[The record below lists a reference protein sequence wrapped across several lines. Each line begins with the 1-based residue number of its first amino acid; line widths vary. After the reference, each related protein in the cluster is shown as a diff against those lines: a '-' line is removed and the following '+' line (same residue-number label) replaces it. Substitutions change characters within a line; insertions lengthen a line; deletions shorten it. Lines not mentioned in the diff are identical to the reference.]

1 MDNEL
6 YGHRRHAPLAAGGV
20 RERMGRNAR
29 AIQEIKAR
37 LNLVD
42 IARRYVDLKRNGPR
56 WVAPC
61 PFHQETKPSF
71 SINEEEGFFYCFG
84 CQASGDLFDFY
95 GQINGLDFKETLEQ
109 LAEEAGVTLER
120 GPQKHDGQ
128 PAGQTM
134 SKRRQLLKIHEI
146 AAAHFTENL
155 SGRDG
160 AECRDYMARRGI
172 SEEVAKLFGLGWSRR
187 DWQSLAEVLRR
198 AGFSESM
205 GVEAA
210 LLGKSERGRAYD
222 RFRGRLMFPIRS
234 LSGNVIAFG
243 GRIIANEDEAKYIN
257 SSDSQL
263 YKKGEHLYGLQQAR
277 RAIATGKPAMLTEG
291 YMDVVTLHQFG
302 YSSAVGVLGTAFTP
316 EQVKRISGFTSHVEL
331 LFDGDGPGRKAALR
345 ACEMLL
351 TRGLSCKVVLFPEG
365 EDIDSLLRTQGTE
378 IFEDLRRNAPEG
390 MAFCVRCLRDMAPR
404 EAVDWAREFL
414 RQVELPELVSR
425 FASTLSTGLGLA
437 ESELRERIIESRG
450 ARALPRNAGGQ
461 ETQPPVRTNPRDREI
476 MTFAV
481 RYPSSLPRLRELGA
495 HLVLSAAWARDLWQK
510 LEEYPVDEVVQHLDP
525 REKRFLIRCRTG
537 DVPPLDN
544 EEGEFGAI
552 RTMLDTLHLTAQSAS
567 VSAALRQG
575 AGAGNFEADLEYLR
589 ALQETLERTHG
600 EQH

>member
-1 MDNEL
+1 MALPVAFKDEL
-6 YGHRRHAPLAAGGV
+6 VARSDIVDVVSDYVTLTPKGGSFW
-20 RERMGRNAR
+20 G
-29 AIQEIKAR
+29 
-37 LNLVD
+37 L
-42 IARRYVDLKRNGPR
+42 
-56 WVAPC
+56 C
-61 PFHQETKPSF
+61 PFHGEKTPSF
-71 SINEEEGFFYCFG
+71 HVLPDRQLYHCFG
-84 CQASGDLFDFY
+84 CGK
-95 GQINGLDFKETLEQ
+95 GG
-109 LAEEAGVTLER
+109 GVISFVM
-120 GPQKHDGQ
+120 DV
-128 PAGQTM
+128 
-134 SKRRQLLKIHEI
+134 
-146 AAAHFTENL
+146 ENL
-155 SGRDG
+155 PYIDAVRLLAKRAGMEVPEDGMDQGRQRQRSRLL
-160 AECRDYMARRGI
+160 ALNKEAARFFHSQLHSPVGQGGLQYLQNRGL
-172 SEEVAKLFGLGWSRR
+172 SRGTMTRFGLGFAPDSWDSLIRAMAQKGFEKR
-187 DWQSLAEVLRR
+187 DLLDAGLAVSNKK
-198 AGFSESM
+198 G
-205 GVEAA
+205 GI
-210 LLGKSERGRAYD
+210 YD

-234 LSGNVIAFG
+234 LTGNVIAFG
-243 GRIIANEDEAKYIN
+243 GRIIGDEDEAKYIN
-257 SSDSQL
+257 SSDSIL

-302 YSSAVGVLGTAFTP
+302 YTSAVGVLGTAFTP

-351 TRGLSCKVVLFPEG
+351 TRGLSCKVILFPEG

-378 IFEDLRRNAPEG
+378 IFENLRRDAPEG
-390 MAFCVRCLRDMAPR
+390 MAFCVQALRDMAPR

-414 RQVELPELVSR
+414 RQVEMPELVSR
-425 FASTLSTGLGLA
+425 FASALSTGLGLS
-437 ESELRERIIESRG
+437 EGELRERLAESRN
-450 ARALPRNAGGQ
+450 ARNLPRTAGAP
-461 ETQPPVRTNPRDREI
+461 ESAPPVRTNPRDREI

-481 RYPSSLPRLRELGA
+481 RYPSSLPRLRDLGA
-495 HLVLSAAWARDLWQK
+495 QLILSAPWARDLWQK
-510 LEEYPVDEVVQHLDP
+510 LEENPVDEVVQHLDP
-525 REKRFLIRCRTG
+525 REKRFWIRCRTG

>member
-1 MDNEL
+1 MAGRLPQAWLDEL
-6 YGHRRHAPLAAGGV
+6 RD
-20 RERMGRNAR
+20 R
-29 AIQEIKAR
+29 A
-37 LNLVD
+37 D
-42 IARRYVDLKRNGPR
+42 IVQVVSRYVQLNPKGGRYWGL
-56 WVAPC
+56 C
-61 PFHQETKPSF
+61 PFHGEKTPSF
-71 SINEEEGFFYCFG
+71 SVNPQRQMYYCFG
-84 CQASGDLFDFY
+84 CHAGGSAITFVMEMEH
-95 GQINGLDFKETLEQ
+95 LDFMEAVKL
-109 LAEEAGVTLER
+109 LAEQVHMEVPELTHSREDAESKSRKERLYEANRQCARFFHAQLWKKESAQILEYLHGR
-120 GPQKHDGQ
+120 
-128 PAGQTM
+128 
-134 SKRRQLLKIHEI
+134 E
-146 AAAHFTENL
+146 L
-155 SGRDG
+155 SDSTIR
-160 AECRDYMARRGI
+160 I
-172 SEEVAKLFGLGWSRR
+172 FGLGATPPQSDGATRAMRELGFTDDELVSAGISVRR
-187 DWQSLAEVLRR
+187 EGRVYDMFRQR
-198 AGFSESM
+198 AI
-205 GVEAA
+205 
-210 LLGKSERGRAYD
+210 
-222 RFRGRLMFPIRS
+222 FPIIDAQGRV
-234 LSGNVIAFG
+234 LGFG
-243 GRIIANEDEAKYIN
+243 GRALGDVKPKYLNTGDTPIFNKRLGVFAAN
-257 SSDSQL
+257 L
-263 YKKGEHLYGLQQAR
+263 LKKQRGLKR
-277 RAIATGKPAMLTEG
+277 VILTEG

-525 REKRFLIRCRTG
+525 REKRFWIRCRTG